1 MADKAKRIL
10 LKLSGEALA
19 GEKKTGFDELTV
31 RGVALQVK
39 QLTDS
44 GVQVGIV
51 IGGGNFWR
59 GRSSENID
67 RTKADQI
74 GMLATVMNCIY
85 VSEIFRSVGMMTN
98 ILTPFEIGAF
108 TKLFSKD
115 RANKYFAH
123 GQVVFFAG
131 GTGHPYFSTDTGVVL
146 RAIEVEADMI
156 LLAKAIDGVYDD
168 DPKKNPNAK
177 RYDSVTI
184 DEVIEKNL
192 QVVDMTASILARDN
206 KMPMRVFGLN
216 EENSIVNALKE
227 QFNGTEVTV

>member
-1 MADKAKRIL
+1 MKRVL

-19 GEKKTGFDELTV
+19 GEKKTGFDEDTV

-39 QLTDS
+39 EIVDS
-44 GVQVGIV
+44 GTEVGIV

-98 ILTPFEIGAF
+98 ILTPFECGSF

-115 RANKYFAH
+115 RANKYFAK

-131 GTGHPYFSTDTGVVL
+131 GTGHPYFSTDTGVLL
-146 RAIEVEADMI
+146 RAIEVDADAI
-156 LLAKAIDGVYDD
+156 LLAKAIDGVYTA
-168 DPKKNPNAK
+168 DPKVDPNAK
-177 RYDSVTI
+177 RYDEISI
-184 DEVIEKNL
+184 AEVIDKKL
-192 QVVDMTASILARDN
+192 QVVDLTASILAMEN
-206 KMPMRVFGLN
+206 KMPMYVFSLN
-216 EENSIVNALKE
+216 EENSIVNTINGK
-227 QFNGTEVTV
+227 FNGTKVTV